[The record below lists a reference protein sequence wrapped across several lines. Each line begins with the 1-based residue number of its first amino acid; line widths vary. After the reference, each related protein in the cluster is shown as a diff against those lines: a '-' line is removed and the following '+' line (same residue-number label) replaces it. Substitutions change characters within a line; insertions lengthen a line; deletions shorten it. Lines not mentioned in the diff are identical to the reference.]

1 MSELTPAINGLPV
14 INPRAAGMD
23 IGSRFHVVAV
33 PSALSDQ
40 PIQTFQAFTADLKR
54 MADWLV
60 GVGIKSVVIPLRQN
74 SCRLKFLNKI
84 KFEIRDE
91 ILYKVYQGL

>member
-60 GVGIKSVVIPLRQN
+60 GVGIKSVVAGSRYFCERFFRA
-74 SCRLKFLNKI
+74 SC
-84 KFEIRDE
+84 
-91 ILYKVYQGL
+91 